1 MSAITRALIH
11 QEDEDLDDELDHFM
25 LLLMSEYEK
34 IKHKQRKK
42 HKGSVFGHKVYNR
55 GREEYAI
62 KLYLDYFAEKPTY
75 PEKIFRRRFC
85 TSSRLFKRIVEAVE
99 KMTHILFR
107 KIMLSDN
114 FAKGNCSF
122 QTTCIWC
129 SSRLC

>member
-34 IKHKQRKK
+34 RKHKQRKK
-42 HKGSVFGHKVYNR
+42 HRGSVFGHKVYNR

-75 PEKIFRRRFC
+75 PEKIF
-85 TSSRLFKRIVEAVE
+85 
-99 KMTHILFR
+99 
-107 KIMLSDN
+107 
-114 FAKGNCSF
+114 
-122 QTTCIWC
+122 
-129 SSRLC
+129 